1 MPAAKNRNE
10 FPTGG
15 SGTGQLP
22 DGLQLTINADFLA
35 QFAMRCLLIR
45 LTWSH
50 VP

>member
-22 DGLQLTINADFLA
+22 DRFQLTIDADLLA
-35 QFAMRCLLIR
+35 
-45 LTWSH
+45 
-50 VP
+50 